1 MKKQIILNV
10 DDFGLTAGVNQAIF
24 ELNKTGIVK
33 STTGLVNSPY
43 FERDIK
49 QAIELPTLGVGIH
62 LTIDL
67 FKAEIYHPSLCDE
80 DNNFYQA
87 KTHDITRE
95 LDSAVIYN
103 EWKAQIEKFIKL
115 AGVKP
120 THIDSHH
127 HVHKINYDAH
137 LAVNKLGA
145 EYNIPVRDH
154 QTANY
159 KSICNTEFYNQGVSL
174 ENLCTQI
181 DNLLATDYNY
191 LDVMSHPAIVD
202 QELQVISSYNTMREQ
217 EHKVLGSDGFKQY
230 ITNNKIVISNYAEK
244 R

>member
-10 DDFGLTAGVNQAIF
+10 DDFGLTAGVNQAVF
-24 ELNKTGIVK
+24 ELNQIGIVK
-33 STTGLVNSPY
+33 STTALVNSPY

-49 QAIELPTLGVGIH
+49 QAIELETLGVGIH

-67 FKAEIYHPSLCDE
+67 FKAEVYHPSLCDE
-80 DNNFYQA
+80 DNNFYKA

-95 LDSAVIYN
+95 LDSAVVYN

-127 HVHKINYDAH
+127 HAHKINYDAH
-137 LAVNKLGA
+137 LAVSKLGA
-145 EYNIPVRDH
+145 EYNIPIRDH
-154 QTANY
+154 QAVDY
-159 KSICNTEFYNQGVSL
+159 KSICNTEFYNQGVTL
-174 ENLCTQI
+174 DNLCTQVEK
-181 DNLLATDYNY
+181 LLTTDYNY
-191 LDVMSHPAIVD
+191 LDVMMHPAIVD
-202 QELQVISSYNTMREQ
+202 QELQAISSYNTMREQ
-217 EHKVLGSDGFKQY
+217 EYNVLTSAEFKQY
-230 ITNNKIVISNYAEK
+230 IDNNKIIITNYAKK